1 MNFEEFGE
9 LASQLIQANHAKQA
23 LQALNKQQKMFKTL
37 LSQRLLPKEGY
48 SDQQIEALLSLFA
61 SMDTNNY
68 ENHTGIGEREGR
80 VFSNLVMKRHFH
92 LSHGIGRSGELTS
105 NQPKAAGSSM
115 ILQLTNYLV
124 NHALQIAGCRNA
136 KKSIVVPM
144 CTGMTLSL
152 CLRTLANDIKQ
163 PNKKF
168 VIWPRIDQQSVL
180 KSIDT
185 AGLVPLVI
193 ENIVNEDG
201 SIEADIPAIEKKI
214 QEVGV
219 ENILCV
225 LSTTSCFAPRVPDNV
240 FEIGKI
246 CHKYQIGHI
255 VNNAY
260 GVQSKIIMENI
271 NKTIASSKSTIT
283 CFVQS
288 TDKNFMVPVGGA
300 VVASGGECEE
310 FVDKVSK
317 LYAGRANMSPILDLF
332 MTLLSMGERR
342 WKELLSEREELF
354 QYFISKFKTEETT
367 PSENSNAIH
376 SSLSENSQSSAIH
389 VHTKQS
395 LTVNTTAPS
404 QQLITGSNSRNQ
416 ISFALSLHLSKE
428 QALRLGGRL
437 FYRNCTGP
445 RVVLKDTTKTVVGID
460 FVGYGAHTNEYP
472 HHYITLACAI
482 GIQKCEID
490 SFFDI
495 FNKEI
500 GTLTTK

>member
-1 MNFEEFGE
+1 MNFDEFGE
-9 LASQLIQANHAKQA
+9 LAGKLIQENHAKQA
-23 LQALNKQQKMFKTL
+23 LQALNKQQKLFKTL

-68 ENHTGIGEREGR
+68 ENHIGIGEREGR
-80 VFSNLVMKRHFH
+80 VYSNLVMKRHFH

-124 NHALQIAGCRNA
+124 NHALQIAGCKNV

-152 CLRTLANDIKQ
+152 CLRTLANDTKQ
-163 PNKKF
+163 PNKKY

-185 AGLVPLVI
+185 AGLAPLVI
-193 ENIVNEDG
+193 ENLVNEDG
-201 SIEADIPAIEKKI
+201 SIEADITGIEKKI
-214 QEVGV
+214 QQVGA

-225 LSTTSCFAPRVPDNV
+225 LSTTSCFAPRVPDDV

-260 GVQSKIIMENI
+260 GVQSKIIMEKI
-271 NKTIASSKSTIT
+271 NKAIASSKSTIT

-300 VVASGGECEE
+300 IVASGGECEE

-332 MTLLSMGERR
+332 ITLLSMGANR
-342 WKELLSEREELF
+342 WKELLSEREDLF
-354 QYFISKFKTEETT
+354 QYFINKFRTNETK
-367 PSENSNAIH
+367 NSNAAENTE
-376 SSLSENSQSSAIH
+376 SSSIDTSSTNSSN
-389 VHTKQS
+389 TS
-395 LTVNTTAPS
+395 LDHP
-404 QQLITGSNSRNQ
+404 LITGSNSRNH
-416 ISFALSLHLSKE
+416 ISFALSLNMSKE
-428 QALRLGGRL
+428 QALKLGGRL

-445 RVVLKDTTKTVVGID
+445 RVVLKEAKKNVVGID
-460 FVGYGAHTNEYP
+460 FLGYGSHTNQYP

-482 GIQKCEID
+482 GIQQCEID
-490 SFFDI
+490 SFVQMF
-495 FNKEI
+495 FKEI
-500 GTLTTK
+500 STLTTK